1 MMNADEQR
9 EIDEKVRHC
18 AREIAKA
25 SLYACDDPRISL
37 FAVLFVAAG
46 GARASGLDKATALH
60 MFEAFYDD
68 ATDFMGELDDQPH

>member
-9 EIDEKVRHC
+9 EMDEKVRHC
-18 AREIAKA
+18 AKA
-25 SLYACDDPRISL
+25 LASTMLRSSDDPRIGL
-37 FAVLFVAAG
+37 LAAVFVAAG

-68 ATDFMGELDDQPH
+68 ATDFMGELDDNKH

>member
-9 EIDEKVRHC
+9 EMDEKVRHC

-25 SLYACDDPRISL
+25 SLYSCDDPRISL

-46 GARASGLDKATALH
+46 GARASGLDKATALD
-60 MFEAFYDD
+60 MFLTFYND
-68 ATDFMGELDDQPH
+68 ATNFMTEE